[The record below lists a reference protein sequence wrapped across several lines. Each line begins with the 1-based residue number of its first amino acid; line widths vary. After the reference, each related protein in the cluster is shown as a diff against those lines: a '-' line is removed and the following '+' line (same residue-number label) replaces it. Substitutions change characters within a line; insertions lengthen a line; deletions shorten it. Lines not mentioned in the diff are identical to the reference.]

1 MNDNFYET
9 MAMGEVSADSW
20 RVAEERCHNP
30 TIKIATNTINNEYDC
45 ENFLVTASSQ
55 PSSRWVI
62 VSIVLSPSPQLW
74 SRAANEP
81 SAKFQQSWRRPLLR
95 SSAGCFHFLI
105 VSMYLVGRAFS
116 WLWKLCRW
124 LVCSSTLE
132 LPSLPAPGSRW
143 LAETDTKWGSL
154 NITKYR

>member
-81 SAKFQQSWRRPLLR
+81 SAKFEQSWRRPLLR

-105 VSMYLVGRAFS
+105 VSMYLVGPFP

-124 LVCSSTLE
+124 FVCSSTLE